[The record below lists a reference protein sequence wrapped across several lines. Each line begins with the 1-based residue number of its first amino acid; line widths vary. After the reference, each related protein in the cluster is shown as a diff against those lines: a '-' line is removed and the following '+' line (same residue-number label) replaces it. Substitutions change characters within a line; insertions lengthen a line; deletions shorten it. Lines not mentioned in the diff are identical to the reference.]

1 MIFWKKGVLFFS
13 DLRYNRL
20 KTGAFLPLFERN
32 PSTTDRE
39 RKVCKMEFFKNIG
52 KAVGEAA
59 SYLGEKNRRAA
70 QLSRIR
76 SVIRAQ
82 EKAAQAEYLAL
93 GRYYYHALRDKENA
107 VTEPHCAALDRIES
121 ELDNALDQLNT
132 IYGGDGPVEVITL
145 EGVEPL
151 TEAPEDLAVEEAAPV
166 ETAPVETAP
175 VAAEAAPS
183 VQPAAASQEAVPTE
197 AVLTEDNDSLPFEG

>member
-1 MIFWKKGVLFFS
+1 
-13 DLRYNRL
+13 
-20 KTGAFLPLFERN
+20 
-32 PSTTDRE
+32 
-39 RKVCKMEFFKNIG
+39 MEFFKNIG

-82 EKAAQAEYLAL
+82 EKAAQTEYLAL

-107 VTEPHCAALDRIES
+107 VTEPHCAALDRIEN
-121 ELDNALDQLNT
+121 ELDNALDQLNA
-132 IYGGDGPVEVITL
+132 IYGGDGPVEVVTL

-151 TEAPEDLAVEEAAPV
+151 EEAPEDLAVE

-175 VAAEAAPS
+175 VAAEAAPP
-183 VQPAAASQEAVPTE
+183 VQPAAASQEAAPTE

>member
-1 MIFWKKGVLFFS
+1 VIFWKKGVLFFRE
-13 DLRYNRL
+13 LRYNRL
-20 KTGAFLPLFERN
+20 KTGAFLPLFERI

-70 QLSRIR
+70 KLSRIR

-82 EKAAQAEYLAL
+82 EKAAQTEYLAL
-93 GRYYYHALRDKENA
+93 GRYYYHALRDKENP
-107 VTEPHCAALDRIES
+107 VTEPHCASLDRIEA
-121 ELDNALDQLNT
+121 ELDNALDQLNS
-132 IYGGDGPVEVITL
+132 IYGDTGSVEVVTL

-151 TEAPEDLAVEEAAPV
+151 ENAPEDLAEEAPQEAVPQ
-166 ETAPVETAP
+166 ETAPVEAAP
-175 VAAEAAPS
+175 KSAPAAQETTPGEAAL
-183 VQPAAASQEAVPTE
+183 A
-197 AVLTEDNDSLPFEG
+197 EDNDSLPFEG

>member
-1 MIFWKKGVLFFS
+1 
-13 DLRYNRL
+13 
-20 KTGAFLPLFERN
+20 
-32 PSTTDRE
+32 
-39 RKVCKMEFFKNIG
+39 MEFFKNIG

-132 IYGGDGPVEVITL
+132 IYGGDGPVEVVTL

-151 TEAPEDLAVEEAAPV
+151 EEAPEDLAVEEAAPV

-183 VQPAAASQEAVPTE
+183 VQPAAASQEAAPTE

>member
-1 MIFWKKGVLFFS
+1 
-13 DLRYNRL
+13 
-20 KTGAFLPLFERN
+20 
-32 PSTTDRE
+32 
-39 RKVCKMEFFKNIG
+39 MEFFKNIG

-166 ETAPVETAP
+166 ETAPV
-175 VAAEAAPS
+175 AAEAAPP
-183 VQPAAASQEAVPTE
+183 VQPAAASQEAAPTE